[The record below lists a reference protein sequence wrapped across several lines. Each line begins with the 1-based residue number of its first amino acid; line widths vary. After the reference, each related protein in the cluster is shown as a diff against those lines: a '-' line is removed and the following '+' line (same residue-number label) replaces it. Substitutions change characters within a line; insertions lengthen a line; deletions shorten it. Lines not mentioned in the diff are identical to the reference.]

1 MITIISSLVAS
12 DRQCIFPLKISFLSS
27 SDFSTFLL
35 FLSFLFGINRFFPY
49 LCRQIKSR
57 ILMTQLVVTLKD
69 QSYLPNIRRIVK
81 SLVGVEKVTT
91 AKAVAKPTTRSKRLS
106 RYEKSLLDAK
116 EGRVNS
122 YESSEE
128 FFKKMGI

>member
-1 MITIISSLVAS
+1 MP
-12 DRQCIFPLKISFLSS
+12 D
-27 SDFSTFLL
+27 
-35 FLSFLFGINRFFPY
+35 
-49 LCRQIKSR
+49 
-57 ILMTQLVVTLKD
+57 MTQLVITLKD
-69 QSYLPNIRRIVK
+69 QSYLPNIRRVVK

-91 AKAVAKPTTRSKRLS
+91 TKNADNKASHRRRLS
-106 RYEKSLLDAK
+106 RYEQSLLDAK

>member
-1 MITIISSLVAS
+1 
-12 DRQCIFPLKISFLSS
+12 
-27 SDFSTFLL
+27 
-35 FLSFLFGINRFFPY
+35 
-49 LCRQIKSR
+49 
-57 ILMTQLVVTLKD
+57 MTQLVITLKD

-91 AKAVAKPTTRSKRLS
+91 TKTVDKSAANRRRLS
-106 RYEKSLLDAK
+106 RYEQSLLDAK

-128 FFKKMGI
+128 FFKKMGVSHQARLVADMESV

>member
-1 MITIISSLVAS
+1 
-12 DRQCIFPLKISFLSS
+12 
-27 SDFSTFLL
+27 
-35 FLSFLFGINRFFPY
+35 
-49 LCRQIKSR
+49 
-57 ILMTQLVVTLKD
+57 MTQLVITLKD

-91 AKAVAKPTTRSKRLS
+91 TKAPASPVMHKKRLS
-106 RYEKSLLDAK
+106 RLERSLLDAK
-116 EGRVNS
+116 EGRVHS